1 MASTWNKA
9 APKGEVVL
17 RRLLLILIVLPVSVG
32 LVMLAV
38 ANRHPVSLVI
48 DPLTGAGGWSLEAPL
63 FLVIFAAMI
72 VGVVLGGVAAWFSQG
87 RYRKAAR
94 RSAREARSAHAEVE
108 ELRAAHRDP
117 VTRPV
122 LAHRRDAA

>member
-1 MASTWNKA
+1 M
-9 APKGEVVL
+9 L

-38 ANRHPVSLVI
+38 ANRHPVSLVV
-48 DPLTGAGGWSLEAPL
+48 DPLTGAGGWSVEVPL
-63 FLVIFAAMI
+63 FLVVFTAMI
-72 VGVVLGGVAAWFSQG
+72 IGVVLGGVAAWLSQG

-108 ELRAAHRDP
+108 ELRAAQRDSAA
-117 VTRPV
+117 RPM